1 MFQVSAIWLFT
12 GTVNRMETANLT
24 RSFFLRAGM
33 VTERQEERKH
43 FTSKHQIW
51 VHLCSYRTWANWKA
65 SNKMG
70 KTSISKSG
78 KLWQTEWIFYI
89 NVNLDFINTSFNS
102 LNLPPFLSNKDMIL
116 TYVIGVQKPASGSQS
131 KIVVFHVYPYLSN
144 FPCQQRRTDF
154 AKATRRQM
162 F

>member
-1 MFQVSAIWLFT
+1 
-12 GTVNRMETANLT
+12 
-24 RSFFLRAGM
+24 
-33 VTERQEERKH
+33 
-43 FTSKHQIW
+43 
-51 VHLCSYRTWANWKA
+51 
-65 SNKMG
+65 MG

-116 TYVIGVQKPASGSQS
+116 TYGIGVQKPASGSQS
-131 KIVVFHVYPYLSN
+131 KIVVFHVYPHLSN